1 MTLQRIPG
9 AGAGRAAAVRSAAAG
24 VEPPAEAVAGAEPGP
39 RLELT
44 EEQRRLRDEAR
55 AFVRERVAPC
65 AGDWDRAEAVPPE
78 AVEALR
84 ERGWLGSLLPR
95 AVGGGGLDPVAYGLL
110 TEELGRGCSS
120 LRSLL
125 TVHDMV
131 GEALRRWGSRE
142 LRTQV
147 LPRLA
152 AAESLAAF
160 ALSEPEV
167 GSDAQSVRAEARRDG
182 DGWVLDGVKK
192 WITFGQVADLFL
204 VFARSPQGVAA
215 FLVDGDA
222 PGLART
228 PIRGLV
234 GTRAAMLAEL
244 RLEGCRVPE
253 SRLVGRPGFGFS
265 HVASTALDLG
275 RYSVAWGAVG
285 IAQACLDAC
294 LDYTAGREQFG
305 KPLRDHQLVR
315 ARLTDMIVGVRAARL
330 LCLSAGC
337 LRRDG
342 DPAAAAET
350 LAAKY
355 LASTTATRVAGD
367 AVQLHGANGLTE
379 AYPVARWLRDARV
392 TEVIEGSTQIQQVL
406 IPKYPV
412 REL

>member
-1 MTLQRIPG
+1 MAAEP
-9 AGAGRAAAVRSAAAG
+9 RAAAVPLAIETEPGSGAG
-24 VEPPAEAVAGAEPGP
+24 RGGDPGP
-39 RLELT
+39 RLELSA
-44 EEQRRLRDEAR
+44 EQRRAREEAR
-55 AFVRERVAPC
+55 AFVRERVAPH
-65 AGDWDRAEAVPPE
+65 AGDWDRAEAVPRE
-78 AVEALR
+78 IVEALR
-84 ERGWLGSLLPR
+84 ERGYLGSLLPR
-95 AVGGGGLDPVAYGLL
+95 AVGGGGLDPVTYGLL

-120 LRSLL
+120 VRSLL

-131 GEALRRWGSRE
+131 GEAVRRWGSRE
-142 LRTQV
+142 LRIEE
-147 LPRLA
+147 LPRIA
-152 AAESLAAF
+152 AAERLAAF

-167 GSDAQSVRAEARRDG
+167 GSDAQNLRAEARRDG
-182 DGWVLDGVKK
+182 DGWVLDGTKK
-192 WITFGQVADLFL
+192 WVTFGWIADLFL
-204 VFARSPQGVAA
+204 VFARGPEGVAA
-215 FLVDGDA
+215 FLVDADA
-222 PGLART
+222 PGLTRV
-228 PIRGLV
+228 PIRGLA
-234 GTRAAMLAEL
+234 GTRAALLAEL
-244 RLEGCRVPE
+244 RLEGCRVPG

-265 HVASTALDLG
+265 HVAATALDLG

-294 LDYTAGREQFG
+294 LDYTERRQQFG
-305 KPLRDHQLVR
+305 VPIRDHQLVR

-337 LRRDG
+337 LRREN
-342 DPAAAAET
+342 DPAASAET

-392 TEVIEGSTQIQQVL
+392 TEVIEGSTQIQQLL

>member
-1 MTLQRIPG
+1 MAAEPAAAPFSAGVEVLPE
-9 AGAGRAAAVRSAAAG
+9 AGAGG
-24 VEPPAEAVAGAEPGP
+24 DPGP
-39 RLELT
+39 RLELSAD
-44 EEQRRLRDEAR
+44 QRRLREVAR
-55 AFVRERVAPC
+55 AFVDERVAPR
-65 AGDWDRAEAVPPE
+65 AGEWDRAEALPPE
-78 AVEALR
+78 IVDALR

-95 AVGGGGLDPVAYGLL
+95 AVGGGGLDPIAYGLL

-120 LRSLL
+120 VRSLL

-131 GEALRRWGSRE
+131 GEAVRRWGSRE
-142 LRTQV
+142 LRTEL
-147 LPRLA
+147 LPRIA
-152 AAESLAAF
+152 AAERLAAF

-167 GSDAQSVRAEARRDG
+167 GSDAQSVRTEARRDG

-192 WITFGQVADLFL
+192 WVTFGRIADLFL
-204 VFARSPQGVAA
+204 VVARSPEGVAA
-215 FLVDGDA
+215 FLVDADA
-222 PGLART
+222 PGLSRT

-234 GTRAAMLAEL
+234 GTRAALLAEL
-244 RLEGCRVPE
+244 RLEGCRVPG

-285 IAQACLDAC
+285 IARACLEAC
-294 LDYTAGREQFG
+294 LDYTGRREQFG
-305 KPLRDHQLVR
+305 VPLRDHQLVR

-337 LRRDG
+337 LRRAG
-342 DPAAAAET
+342 DPSATAET

-355 LASTTATRVAGD
+355 LASTTATRVAAD

-392 TEVIEGSTQIQQVL
+392 TEVIEGSTQIQQLL